1 MKLSTRTSG
10 LATAVT
16 ALAVGIGALTATSPS
31 QAATSPEIAGP
42 PHAATRSHTA
52 PGPAAAPRHGPT
64 GSYTGTEYDQGGVTQ
79 PINGPEPSVDAMA
92 GNITQVTN
100 QAVQQVDRDRAQL
113 PYGQIYPGP
122 HAPEQ
127 LTSYP
132 APTGIDPSDQ
142 YAVSLRQGTQQTSSF
157 VYKVDAR
164 KTDTNLEADTS
175 WTSFSFA
182 GPVRVAVQKLAGQ
195 ATGCLVRPT
204 TQNIAT
210 TFSSNTCYFTLTRAA
225 NISVE
230 FAPDTT
236 NPVLHPMLVFANP
249 PETGVP
255 PASDPN
261 VLYLG
266 PGIHDL
272 GADVQLHSGETV
284 YIAGGAWVDA
294 TFTGTDLSNVV
305 IKGRGV
311 LDGLFIDTGNQ
322 DENKNQPGMIDI
334 ADSHNVVVDGITLV
348 DAPRFNVR
356 VLGTDITVHNIKAIS
371 WWYSTDCIWAGN
383 YSLVEDNFC
392 KVNDDSLKPM
402 SGPGVIRDNVV
413 WQLENGAPFMISWN
427 IETNQSYFHVYDND
441 VIHAEE
447 YFLSPQAIFRARHA
461 GAATMSKYLF
471 ENIHVEDANWRLFY
485 IILEDNKWYD
495 PTLGY
500 GQITDL
506 IFRDIT
512 AGTPFTQPSVIA
524 GVNPQHEVTNVSIS
538 NVYMDG
544 TCADSAAD
552 GNFQIDPST
561 TDQIRIMKSAAG
573 GCQNPG
579 TR

>member
-1 MKLSTRTSG
+1 
-10 LATAVT
+10 
-16 ALAVGIGALTATSPS
+16 
-31 QAATSPEIAGP
+31 
-42 PHAATRSHTA
+42 
-52 PGPAAAPRHGPT
+52 
-64 GSYTGTEYDQGGVTQ
+64 
-79 PINGPEPSVDAMA
+79 
-92 GNITQVTN
+92 
-100 QAVQQVDRDRAQL
+100 
-113 PYGQIYPGP
+113 
-122 HAPEQ
+122 
-127 LTSYP
+127 
-132 APTGIDPSDQ
+132 
-142 YAVSLRQGTQQTSSF
+142 
-157 VYKVDAR
+157 
-164 KTDTNLEADTS
+164 
-175 WTSFSFA
+175 
-182 GPVRVAVQKLAGQ
+182 
-195 ATGCLVRPT
+195 
-204 TQNIAT
+204 
-210 TFSSNTCYFTLTRAA
+210 
-225 NISVE
+225 
-230 FAPDTT
+230 
-236 NPVLHPMLVFANP
+236 
-249 PETGVP
+249 
-255 PASDPN
+255 
-261 VLYLG
+261 
-266 PGIHDL
+266 
-272 GADVQLHSGETV
+272 
-284 YIAGGAWVDA
+284 
-294 TFTGTDLSNVV
+294 
-305 IKGRGV
+305 
-311 LDGLFIDTGNQ
+311 
-322 DENKNQPGMIDI
+322 
-334 ADSHNVVVDGITLV
+334 V

-471 ENIHVEDANWRLFY
+471 EDIHVEDASWRLFY

-506 IFRDIT
+506 IFRNIT

-538 NVYMDG
+538 NVYMNG

-561 TDQIRIMKSAAG
+561 TDQIRIMKSTAG

-579 TR
+579 TQ